1 MIKFKVCPRCQ
12 GDLYLSEDIFGKYF
26 SCMQCGYLKDLVEPT
41 LESSPKVDAF
51 RGTELQGDAVRGTEL
66 EVA

>member
-26 SCMQCGYLKDLVEPT
+26 SCMQCGYLKDIDKPRLDSRAE
-41 LESSPKVDAF
+41 
-51 RGTELQGDAVRGTEL
+51 GDAVPDAEL

>member
-26 SCMQCGYLKDLVEPT
+26 SCMQCGYLKDLFKPLQDSNPKSDT
-41 LESSPKVDAF
+41 LRDA
-51 RGTELQGDAVRGTEL
+51 EL

>member
-26 SCMQCGYLKDLVEPT
+26 SCMQCGYLKDIVKPRLDLSAE
-41 LESSPKVDAF
+41 VDAV
-51 RGTELQGDAVRGTEL
+51 LDTEL

>member
-12 GDLYLSEDIFGKYF
+12 GDLYLSDDIFGKYC
-26 SCMQCGYLKDLVEPT
+26 SCMQCGYLKDLVKP
-41 LESSPKVDAF
+41 LRDSNPKSDTVHDA
-51 RGTELQGDAVRGTEL
+51 EL

>member
-26 SCMQCGYLKDLVEPT
+26 SCMQCGYLKDIDKPRQDKDIDKPRLDSRAE
-41 LESSPKVDAF
+41 
-51 RGTELQGDAVRGTEL
+51 GDAVLDAEL

>member
-26 SCMQCGYLKDLVEPT
+26 SCMQCGYLKDLVKPRPD
-41 LESSPKVDAF
+41 SSPEDDTV
-51 RGTELQGDAVRGTEL
+51 RNTES

>member
-1 MIKFKVCPRCQ
+1 MIIFKVCPRCQ

-26 SCMQCGYLKDLVEPT
+26 SCMQCGYLKDLDKPRLDSNPE
-41 LESSPKVDAF
+41 VDAVL
-51 RGTELQGDAVRGTEL
+51 ETEL

>member
-1 MIKFKVCPRCQ
+1 MIEFKGCPKCQ

-26 SCMQCGYLKDLVEPT
+26 SCMQCGYLKDLDKPQLEP
-41 LESSPKVDAF
+41 SPEVN
-51 RGTELQGDAVRGTEL
+51 AVLNTEL

>member
-26 SCMQCGYLKDLVEPT
+26 SCMQCGYLKDLEK
-41 LESSPKVDAF
+41 LRFESSP
-51 RGTELQGDAVRGTEL
+51 EGDAVESTEL